1 MSGENLKDSYA
12 YPLMKSMPFFRSFYL
27 GLFTMAAGLVVLVG
41 WQFEIPGLKSVL
53 PGFVEMKVNTAIC
66 FILAGLSLALLACKN
81 RSAFKTLLS
90 RVSAVVMAL
99 IGALTLCQYLFG
111 IDFGIDQLFF
121 LEPAN
126 AVDTLSPG
134 RMAPSSAVSFILLG
148 VAMFAVDYRRGVAAA
163 QRLALLTGV
172 IGLLPLM
179 GYLYGAT
186 SDIGVG
192 HYTQMA
198 VNTAVLF
205 IILCLGVLLLH
216 PKDGFMQPVTS
227 DTFGGWLLRH
237 LLPLMVAVPVGLGWL
252 WVKGDYYMYFET
264 EFGVVL
270 MMCFMMALLM
280 ALVLW
285 SAEKLNLLD
294 SVRRQSESK
303 LRASEERNRAI
314 LQTAM
319 DGFWT
324 ADMEG
329 KLLEV
334 NDTYCRM
341 SGYSAQELLAM
352 HIFDLE
358 VNEKPDEITA
368 RIQKLLEKGED
379 RFESRHR
386 RRDGTIFDIEASIQY
401 RKTEAKI
408 VAFIRDITERKRA
421 EQALL
426 VEQENMKAIFA
437 AAPVGMLLLDDEG
450 MIVNSNAVIAQ
461 LLLKDQCQITQH
473 RAGCGLGCIH
483 SIEDARGCGFSAA
496 CAACPLRNEI
506 QQVVSSGCSIHGAE
520 MPYAVL
526 IDGQE
531 RHFWLSVNAEPLML
545 NGRRHVVL
553 AIDDITE
560 RKNSEAELVKA
571 KERAEE
577 SDRLKSAFLANMSHE
592 IRTPMNGILGFTELL
607 KEPKLTGEEQ
617 QQYISI
623 IEQSGDR
630 MLNTIN
636 DIINIS
642 KIEAGQMEI
651 SISETNINEQ
661 IEYIYAFFK
670 PEVEQKG
677 MLLSFKN
684 TLPGKESVIKTD
696 REKVYAIL
704 TNLVKNA
711 IKFTFAGR
719 IELGY
724 VKKDEFLEFFVKDT
738 GIGIPQN
745 KQKAVFDRFVQVNP
759 SDKRAFQG
767 SGLGL
772 SISKAYVE
780 MLGGRIWDES
790 EEGKGSVFYFTIPY
804 KHEPDSKP
812 VVAGDAA
819 VEADNSPLKPLKI
832 LIAEDDEKSEILITL
847 TVRKFCK
854 ELLKTKNG
862 IDAVELCRNNPALD
876 LVLMDIEMPGISG
889 YEAARQIRQFNDKVI
904 IIAQTAYALPG
915 DQQKAIAAGCNDYI
929 AKPFKQAALIA
940 LLKKYFAD
948 K

>member
-1 MSGENLKDSYA
+1 
-12 YPLMKSMPFFRSFYL
+12 
-27 GLFTMAAGLVVLVG
+27 
-41 WQFEIPGLKSVL
+41 
-53 PGFVEMKVNTAIC
+53 GFVAMKANTAIG
-66 FILAGLSLALLACKN
+66 FILAGLSLALLAHKD
-81 RSAFKTLLS
+81 RSGFKTLLLA
-90 RVSAVVMAL
+90 RASAVVMTL
-99 IGALTLCQYLFG
+99 IGALTLCQYLFD
-111 IDFGIDQLFF
+111 IDFRIDQLLF

-126 AVDTLSPG
+126 AIDTLSPG
-134 RMAPSSAVSFILLG
+134 RMAPSSAIDFILLG
-148 VAMFAVDYRRGVAAA
+148 IALLIVEHRRWITAA
-163 QRLALLTGV
+163 QGLALITGF

-198 VNTAVLF
+198 VHTSVLF
-205 IILCLGVLLLH
+205 IGLALGVMLLH
-216 PKDGFMQPVTS
+216 PADGFMRQVTS
-227 DTFGGWLLRH
+227 NTFGGWLLRN
-237 LLPLMVAVPVGLGWL
+237 LTPLMVAVPIVLGWL
-252 WVKGDYYMYFET
+252 WVKGDYYSYFES

-270 MMCFMMALLM
+270 AMCSMMALLM

-285 SAEKLNLLD
+285 SATELNRLD
-294 SVRRQSESK
+294 SVRQQSEAR

-324 ADMEG
+324 ADMQG
-329 KLLEV
+329 HLLEV

-341 SGYSAQELLAM
+341 SGYNAEELLAM
-352 HIFDLE
+352 RIADLE
-358 VNEKPDEITA
+358 VNTNPYDATA
-368 RIQKLLEKGED
+368 RIQNLLEKGED
-379 RFESRHR
+379 RFETRHR
-386 RRDGTIFDIEASIQY
+386 RRDGAVFDVEISVQY
-401 RKTEAKI
+401 RAQENKL

-421 EQALL
+421 EKALNI
-426 VEQENMKAIFA
+426 EQENMKAVFA
-437 AAPVGMLLLDDEG
+437 AAPVGMLLLDDDG
-450 MIVNSNAVIAQ
+450 IIVNSNTVIAQ
-461 LLLKDQCQITQH
+461 LLSRDQCQITQ
-473 RAGCGLGCIH
+473 RRTGNGLGCIH
-483 SIEDARGCGFSAA
+483 STEDERGCGFSPA
-496 CAACPLRNEI
+496 CAGCPLRSEI
-506 QQVVSSGCSIHGAE
+506 QQVLALRCSIHGKE
-520 MPYAVL
+520 MPYDVL

-531 RHFWLSVNAEPLML
+531 QHFWLSVNAEPLML
-545 NGRRHVVL
+545 NGRKHVVV
-553 AIDDITE
+553 AIDDITD

-617 QQYISI
+617 LQYISI
-623 IEQSGDR
+623 IEQSGER

-677 MLLSFKN
+677 MSLSFKN
-684 TLPGKESVIKTD
+684 PLPAKDAIIKTD
-696 REKVYAIL
+696 REKIYAVL

-711 IKFTFAGR
+711 IKFTFTGS

-724 VKKDEFLEFFVKDT
+724 EKKGEFLEFFVKDT
-738 GIGIPQN
+738 GIGIPQD

-780 MLGGRIWDES
+780 MLGGNIWEES
-790 EEGKGSVFYFTIPY
+790 EVDKGTVFYFTIPY
-804 KHEPDSKP
+804 NHAPDYKDTISR
-812 VVAGDAA
+812 DTA
-819 VEADNSPLKPLKI
+819 VEANICPLKPLKI
-832 LIAEDDEKSEILITL
+832 LIVEDDEKSEMLITL

-854 ELLKTKNG
+854 ELLKAKNG
-862 IDAVELCRNNPALD
+862 IDAVELCRNNPDLD
-876 LVLMDIEMPGISG
+876 LVLMDIEMPGMNG

-904 IIAQTAYALPG
+904 IIAQTAYALTG

-929 AKPFKQAALIA
+929 AKPFRQAALIA
-940 LLKKYFAD
+940 MLQKHFAD
-948 K
+948 TPA